1 MKKEYKYYLVFGLII
16 LLAGIV
22 LQIFWSGL
30 HPAIARTLIVVGWVL
45 IVLGAVRHKIYGEGP
60 EEDERTKKINAFALS
75 YSWVA
80 TIVLVGVLL
89 LLDHYNILKITAML
103 ALGLTMFVMIVVAV
117 VAEWYIKRK
126 GDIE

>member
-1 MKKEYKYYLVFGLII
+1 MKREYKYYLIFGLII

-22 LQIFWSGL
+22 LQISWSGL
-30 HPAIARTLIVVGWVL
+30 HPAITKTLITGGIILMVFGL
-45 IVLGAVRHKIYGEGP
+45 VRHMIYKEGT

-75 YSWVA
+75 YSWVV
-80 TIVLVGVLL
+80 TLVLVGVLL
-89 LLDHYNILKITAML
+89 WLDHYNILKMTAMS

-117 VAEWYIKRK
+117 VSEWYIKKK